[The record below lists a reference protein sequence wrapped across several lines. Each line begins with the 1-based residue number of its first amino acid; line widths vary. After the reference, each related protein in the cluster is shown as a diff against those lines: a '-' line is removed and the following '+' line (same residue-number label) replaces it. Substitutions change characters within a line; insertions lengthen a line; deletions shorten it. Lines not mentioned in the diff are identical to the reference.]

1 MPPSTKTSPPI
12 KTPTRSSIYS
22 RRGTRS
28 TTTPPTL
35 LPITGTPG
43 TAITTTASAGAG
55 SIRVYLAIA
64 VFIYIN
70 IVYKQVT
77 NIAKDI

>member
-1 MPPSTKTSPPI
+1 MPLI
-12 KTPTRSSIYS
+12 KTPTYSSTHG

-28 TTTPPTL
+28 TTAPLTL
-35 LPITGTPG
+35 LPIASILG
-43 TAITTTASAGAG
+43 TAITTTASASAG

-64 VFIYIN
+64 ISIYIN
-70 IVYKQVT
+70 IVYKRVT

>member
-1 MPPSTKTSPPI
+1 MHG
-12 KTPTRSSIYS
+12 

-28 TTTPPTL
+28 TATPLIL
-35 LPITGTPG
+35 LLIASILG

-55 SIRVYLAIA
+55 SIRVYLVNTISTC
-64 VFIYIN
+64 IN
-70 IVYKQVT
+70 IVCKLVT